1 MKKLIN
7 RLGIKAEATYGA
19 RVIPRGFSRSIP
31 WTVTLK
37 RSNPRRQ
44 LTTPFFIGIG
54 HSGEPTAEQ
63 VLECLVSDA
72 LSVEGEN
79 SAEAWLYSFG
89 MENTA
94 ETRKLFKEVVR
105 QTAKVKRFLGEDFD
119 AFVEAL

>member
-1 MKKLIN
+1 M
-7 RLGIKAEATYGA
+7 GIA
-19 RVIPRGFSRSIP
+19 
-31 WTVTLK
+31 
-37 RSNPRRQ
+37 
-44 LTTPFFIGIG
+44 

-94 ETRKLFKEVVR
+94 ETRKLFKEVIR
-105 QTAKVKRFLGEDFD
+105 QTKKVRRFLGEDFD
-119 AFVEAL
+119 VFAEAL